1 MEDFF
6 QKRKNETDEDCIY
19 RICALKNE
27 LNYTWSEMADVL
39 NDILNKNY
47 SESKYRKDYSSF
59 TKFNKCVDFKKPEE
73 PEDAEKDL
81 KEFHKSCVEK
91 IENNRII
98 RQKTRQE
105 LFYEN
110 IGKTLQKLPPLE
122 NDFVFHCNEE
132 DEYEYVLTIADLQAG
147 AKFDLDCNSYSL
159 QECVNRFDKLLDDVS
174 QYVVK
179 NNINKLHIVE
189 LGDTIQGI
197 LRISDLKLNE
207 TSVVEATVVVSR
219 LIAKFL
225 NNLSQVCNIEYY
237 HVPSSNHSQT
247 RPLGTKA
254 SELMYEDIEF
264 IIGNYIMDLLS
275 NNDRINVHTNFGY
288 DYIDVPIYDFNVI
301 AMHGHTIKSLE
312 NALRDLS
319 VMHRKLMDYVFI
331 GHFHNGKVIPGNAH
345 ESHDTELLMSPSF
358 QGADPFAY
366 NKLGLTSKAAC
377 KMYQFDKKYGCV
389 GTHKFILN

>member
-6 QKRKNETDEDCIY
+6 KKYKNETDEDCIY

-27 LNYTWSEMADVL
+27 LNYTWSEMADIL

-47 SESKYRKDYSSF
+47 SECKYRKDYSSF
-59 TKFNKCVDFKKPEE
+59 SKFNKCVDFKKPEE
-73 PEDAEKDL
+73 ESDKDL
-81 KEFHKSCVEK
+81 KEFHKSCVERV
-91 IENNRII
+91 ENNRII

-110 IGKTLQKLPPLE
+110 IGNALQKLPPIE
-122 NDFVFHCNEE
+122 NDFVFHREE
-132 DEYEYVLTIADLQAG
+132 EGEYEYVLTIADLQAG

-159 QECVNRFDKLLDDVS
+159 QECANRFDKLLNDVS
-174 QYVVK
+174 QYVVN

-225 NNLSQVCNIEYY
+225 NDLSQICNIEYY

-264 IIGNYIMDLLS
+264 IIGNYIMDILS
-275 NNDRINVHTNFGY
+275 NNERINVHTNFGY
-288 DYIDVPIYDFNVI
+288 DYIDIPIYDFNVI

-312 NALRDLS
+312 NALKDLG

-345 ESHDTELLMSPSF
+345 ENHDTELLMSPSF

-377 KMYQFDKKYGCV
+377 KMYQFDKKYGCI